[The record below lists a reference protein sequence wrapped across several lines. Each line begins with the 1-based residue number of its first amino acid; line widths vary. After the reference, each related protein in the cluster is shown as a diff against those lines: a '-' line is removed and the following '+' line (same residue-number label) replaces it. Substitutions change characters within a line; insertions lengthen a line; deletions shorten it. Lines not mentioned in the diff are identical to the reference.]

1 MEQQQMDLFEDG
13 GLRDQGGGK
22 DPVSGN
28 DVPVGSLEKEVRDDI
43 PAMLSEGEFI
53 FPADVVR
60 YWGLDLLMQMRQE
73 AKQGLK
79 KMEDMGQMG
88 NSEEATLPDDMP
100 FNMDDIETGDEP
112 AFKFNVG
119 GLAADPRFVTQ
130 NVNIPTY
137 TEEDKKEIETAVLG
151 GIFGDITMKRYVN
164 ADGKVIYI
172 PFIGDKPQAPIPEGF
187 TLDESPVVSSPS
199 TAQAT
204 MDSGDSG
211 GGSTYDPALSPLD
224 KALQQPDMPKVKSID
239 INKMS
244 PEELVAYY
252 ESFTSPMAKFASYG
266 AGLLFGPL
274 IGVGIGLAQQW
285 SIKNG
290 PNSFVNTEKRLAE
303 LISKGELKDAGL
315 IKRITDAR
323 KRAKE
328 KGVGPVSLLSK
339 ISEKLGLS
347 KGPNAD
353 ILTKDLANAI
363 KNGVLPKNAKEIFN
377 QTDAITE
384 AFKDID
390 PETKKLIDQYTG
402 GRGIPADPDADY
414 LEASGAATATFPS
427 ATPATNFNYDTV
439 PEFGEGQPVQQ
450 PVRLEPTSGL
460 QTKIDPV
467 TGETKEGDP
476 FAPIERAKVESTK
489 PVDPFAVTP
498 DQFVPDYGFDP
509 KDQKQAKKERRID
522 RRFPI
527 TKIFKPEIE
536 TKYGVEQDKKIKQ
549 KPAYTAGDAKKKGE
563 PIPTYDLSP
572 QQDDEDR
579 PETGEQNYGDLTG
592 SPFDDTGPSTYTPTS
607 YGYTPPSYDQLTG
620 SPFDNTGPSTSYGT
634 DSGFGYGGSDVMT
647 PFYVGGVPTKP
658 MKPQRLKKGGLAKP
672 KVKPKRMKK
681 GGLAS
686 KK

>member
-1 MEQQQMDLFEDG
+1 MEQQQMELFEDG

-119 GLAADPRFVTQ
+119 GLAADPRFATQ
-130 NVNIPTY
+130 NVNVPTY
-137 TEEDKKEIETAVLG
+137 TEEDKKNMETAVLS

-172 PFIGDKPQAPIPEGF
+172 PFIGDKPQAPIPEGYS
-187 TLDESPVVSSPS
+187 LDESPVVSSPS
-199 TAQAT
+199 TARAT
-204 MDSGDSG
+204 TDSGG
-211 GGSTYDPALSPLD
+211 GGSTYDPALTPLD
-224 KALQQPDMPKVKSID
+224 RALQQPDMPKVKSID

-252 ESFTSPMAKFASYG
+252 ESFTSPMARFASYG

-274 IGVGIGLAQQW
+274 VGAGLALAQQW
-285 SIKNG
+285 SIRNG

-303 LISKGELKDAGL
+303 LISTGKLKDAGL
-315 IKRITDAR
+315 MKRITDAR

-328 KGVGPVSLLSK
+328 NGVGPVSLLSK
-339 ISEKLGLS
+339 IGEKLGLS
-347 KGPNAD
+347 KGPNTD
-353 ILTKDLANAI
+353 ILTQDLSNAI
-363 KNGVLPKNAKEIFN
+363 KNGVLPKNAKEILN
-377 QTDAITE
+377 QKDAITE
-384 AFKDID
+384 AYKDID

-414 LEASGAATATFPS
+414 LEASGAATATFPA
-427 ATPATNFNYDTV
+427 ATTATNYNYGELTGSPFDDTA
-439 PEFGEGQPVQQ
+439 QPVQ
-450 PVRLEPTSGL
+450 PATVDSDADYLRESGAA
-460 QTKIDPV
+460 TATFP
-467 TGETKEGDP
+467 
-476 FAPIERAKVESTK
+476 ERAKVEQAR
-489 PVDPFAVTP
+489 PVFDASVLGTPVTP
-498 DQFVPDYGFDP
+498 DQFVPDYGFDD
-509 KDQKQAKKERRID
+509 KAQEQAREERMRD
-522 RRFPI
+522 RRSPI
-527 TKIFKPEIE
+527 TKFLTPIEEVE
-536 TKYGVEQDKKIKQ
+536 TKSGVEQDRRIKQ
-549 KPAYTAGDAKKKGE
+549 KPAYTAGDDPSA
-563 PIPTYDLSP
+563 TYDIL
-572 QQDDEDR
+572 QDDDR
-579 PETGEQNYGDLTG
+579 EETGTYDP
-592 SPFDDTGPSTYTPTS
+592 SFDP
-607 YGYTPPSYDQLTG
+607 Q
-620 SPFDNTGPSTSYGT
+620 STSYQPPT
-634 DSGFGYGGSDVMT
+634 PSYAQPSLDTQQQADAFTQSKLSSFDASQPEKFYGG
-647 PFYVGGVPTKP
+647 FYVGGVPTKP

>member
-43 PAMLSEGEFI
+43 PAMLSEGEFV

-100 FNMDDIETGDEP
+100 FNMDDIEIGDEP

-119 GLAADPRFVTQ
+119 GLAADPRFATQ
-130 NVNIPTY
+130 NVNVPTY
-137 TEEDKKEIETAVLG
+137 TEEDKKNMETAVLS

-172 PFIGDKPQAPIPEGF
+172 PFIGDKPQAPIPEGYS
-187 TLDESPVVSSPS
+187 LDESPVVSSPS
-199 TAQAT
+199 TAQAST
-204 MDSGDSG
+204 DSGGG

-224 KALQQPDMPKVKSID
+224 RALQQPDMPKVKSVD

-252 ESFTSPMAKFASYG
+252 ESFTSPMARFVSYG

-274 IGVGIGLAQQW
+274 VGAGLALAQQW
-285 SIKNG
+285 SIRNG

-315 IKRITDAR
+315 MKRITDAR

-328 KGVGPVSLLSK
+328 NGVGPVSLLSK
-339 ISEKLGLS
+339 IGEKLGLS
-347 KGPNAD
+347 KGPNTD
-353 ILTKDLANAI
+353 ILTQDLSNAI

-414 LEASGAATATFPS
+414 LRESGAATATFPA
-427 ATPATNFNYDTV
+427 ATTATNYNYGELTGSPFDNTAQPAQPATVDPDADYLR
-439 PEFGEGQPVQQ
+439 E
-450 PVRLEPTSGL
+450 SGAA
-460 QTKIDPV
+460 TATFP
-467 TGETKEGDP
+467 
-476 FAPIERAKVESTK
+476 ERAKVEQVRPAFDASVLGT
-489 PVDPFAVTP
+489 PVTP
-498 DQFVPDYGFDP
+498 DQFVPDYGFD
-509 KDQKQAKKERRID
+509 DEAQKQAREERMRD
-522 RRFPI
+522 RRSPI
-527 TKIFKPEIE
+527 TKFRTPIEEVE
-536 TKYGVEQDKKIKQ
+536 TKSGVEQDRRIKQ
-549 KPAYTAGDAKKKGE
+549 KPAYTAGDDPSA
-563 PIPTYDLSP
+563 TYDLP
-572 QQDDEDR
+572 QDDDREETGTYDPSFDPPTPSYAQPSFTPAEQSTAYTQSAVSDFQDR
-579 PETGEQNYGDLTG
+579 PEQ
-592 SPFDDTGPSTYTPTS
+592 F
-607 YGYTPPSYDQLTG
+607 
-620 SPFDNTGPSTSYGT
+620 
-634 DSGFGYGGSDVMT
+634 GFGGRG
-647 PFYVGGVPTKP
+647 FYVGGVPTKP

>member
-119 GLAADPRFVTQ
+119 GLAADPRFATQ
-130 NVNIPTY
+130 NVNVPTY
-137 TEEDKKEIETAVLG
+137 TEEDKKKIETAVLS

-164 ADGKVIYI
+164 ADGKVMYI
-172 PFIGDKPQAPIPEGF
+172 PFIGDKPQAPIPEGYS
-187 TLDESPVVSSPS
+187 LDESPVVSSPS
-199 TAQAT
+199 TARAT
-204 MDSGDSG
+204 TDSGG

-224 KALQQPDMPKVKSID
+224 RALQQPDMPEVKSVD

-252 ESFTSPMAKFASYG
+252 ESFTSPMARYASYG
-266 AGLLFGPL
+266 AGILFGPL
-274 IGVGIGLAQQW
+274 VGAGLALAQQW
-285 SIKNG
+285 SIRNG

-303 LISKGELKDAGL
+303 LISTGKLKDPKL

-323 KRAKE
+323 KLAKE
-328 KGVGPVSLLSK
+328 EGVGLVSLLSK
-339 ISEKLGLS
+339 IGEKLGLS
-347 KGPNAD
+347 KGPNSD
-353 ILTKDLANAI
+353 ILSKDLANAI
-363 KNGVLPKNAKEIFN
+363 KNGVFPKNSKEIFN
-377 QTDAITE
+377 EKEAIE
-384 AFKDID
+384 QAYKEID
-390 PETKKLIDQYTG
+390 PKTLPQSGTFG
-402 GRGIPADPDADY
+402 VRGIPADPDADY
-414 LEASGAATATFPS
+414 LRESGAATATFPA
-427 ATPATNFNYDTV
+427 ATTTTNFNYGDV
-439 PEFGEGQPVQQ
+439 PEFGEGQPVQPVQ
-450 PVRLEPTSGL
+450 PATVDPDADYLRESGAATATFPT
-460 QTKIDPV
+460 
-467 TGETKEGDP
+467 
-476 FAPIERAKVESTK
+476 ERVKVESTK

-509 KDQKQAKKERRID
+509 KDQEQAREERMRDKRTMGDKLFGPKVEKKL
-522 RRFPI
+522 
-527 TKIFKPEIE
+527 
-536 TKYGVEQDKKIKQ
+536 GVEQSEKIEQ
-549 KPAYTAGDAKKKGE
+549 TPAFT
-563 PIPTYDLSP
+563 PTPS
-572 QQDDEDR
+572 DDEDR
-579 PETGEQNYGDLTG
+579 
-592 SPFDDTGPSTYTPTS
+592 DDGGPSSSPSNVFGDGSFQTEL
-607 YGYTPPSYDQLTG
+607 PSYEQ
-620 SPFDNTGPSTSYGT
+620 PSLDTQQQADTFTQSKVESFKS
-634 DSGFGYGGSDVMT
+634 DPDRFYGG
-647 PFYVGGVPTKP
+647 FYVGGVPTKP

>member
-100 FNMDDIETGDEP
+100 FNMDDIETGDKP

-199 TAQAT
+199 TTQAT

-339 ISEKLGLS
+339 IAEKLGLS

-353 ILTKDLANAI
+353 ILTKDLTNAI
-363 KNGVLPKNAKEIFN
+363 KNGVLPKNAGEIFK

-390 PETKKLIDQYTG
+390 PETKKLIDQYSG

-427 ATPATNFNYDTV
+427 ATPATNFNYGTV
-439 PEFGEGQPVQQ
+439 PEFGEGQPAQ
-450 PVRLEPTSGL
+450 PVQAVAGDSDADYLEASGAATATFPT
-460 QTKIDPV
+460 
-467 TGETKEGDP
+467 
-476 FAPIERAKVESTK
+476 ERVKVESTK

-522 RRFPI
+522 RRTIGDKLFAP
-527 TKIFKPEIE
+527 KPEKKLGIE
-536 TKYGVEQDKKIKQ
+536 QSEKIDQ
-549 KPAYTAGDAKKKGE
+549 TPAYTAGDDPSA
-563 PIPTYDLSP
+563 TYDLPP

-579 PETGEQNYGDLTG
+579 PETDEQNYGDLTG
-592 SPFDDTGPSTYTPTS
+592 SPFDNTGPSTYTPTS

-634 DSGFGYGGSDVMT
+634 DSGFGYGGSDVIT

>member
-1 MEQQQMDLFEDG
+1 MEQQQMELFEDG

-119 GLAADPRFVTQ
+119 GLAADPRFATQ
-130 NVNIPTY
+130 NVNVPTY
-137 TEEDKKEIETAVLG
+137 TEEDKKNMETAVLS

-172 PFIGDKPQAPIPEGF
+172 PFIGDKPQAPIPEGYS
-187 TLDESPVVSSPS
+187 LDESPVVSSPS
-199 TAQAT
+199 TARAT
-204 MDSGDSG
+204 TDSGG

-224 KALQQPDMPKVKSID
+224 RALQQPDMPKVKSID

-252 ESFTSPMAKFASYG
+252 ESFTSPMARFASYG

-285 SIKNG
+285 SIRNG

-315 IKRITDAR
+315 MKRITDAR

-328 KGVGPVSLLSK
+328 NGVGPVSLLSK
-339 ISEKLGLS
+339 IGEKLGLS
-347 KGPNAD
+347 KGPNTD
-353 ILTKDLANAI
+353 ILTQDLSNAI

-414 LEASGAATATFPS
+414 LRESGAATATFPAATTATNYNYGELTGRPFDGTAQPVQPATVDPDADYLRESGAATATFPAKRAEVKRVGSVS
-427 ATPATNFNYDTV
+427 ATPYN
-439 PEFGEGQPVQQ
+439 PE
-450 PVRLEPTSGL
+450 
-460 QTKIDPV
+460 K
-467 TGETKEGDP
+467 DP
-476 FAPIERAKVESTK
+476 FALPE
-489 PVDPFAVTP
+489 

-509 KDQKQAKKERRID
+509 KDQKQARKERMRD
-522 RRFPI
+522 KRTMGDKLFGP
-527 TKIFKPEIE
+527 KVEK
-536 TKYGVEQDKKIKQ
+536 KLGVEQSEKIEQ
-549 KPAYTAGDAKKKGE
+549 TPAFTPTPSDDDDREETG
-563 PIPTYDLSP
+563 TYDPSFDTFSP
-572 QQDDEDR
+572 TTTSKTYEQSVGSAGATR
-579 PETGEQNYGDLTG
+579 PQTLGV
-592 SPFDDTGPSTYTPTS
+592 P
-607 YGYTPPSYDQLTG
+607 YTPPSIGTG
-620 SPFDNTGPSTSYGT
+620 GGGAGQRFGPTGG
-634 DSGFGYGGSDVMT
+634 
-647 PFYVGGVPTKP
+647 FYVGGVPTKP

>member
-28 DVPVGSLEKEVRDDI
+28 NVPIGSLEKEVRDDI

-119 GLAADPRFVTQ
+119 GLAADPRFATQ
-130 NVNIPTY
+130 NVTVPTY
-137 TEEDKKEIETAVLG
+137 TEEDKKNIETAVLSG
-151 GIFGDITMKRYVN
+151 VFGDITMKRYVN
-164 ADGKVIYI
+164 AEGKVIYI
-172 PFIGDKPQAPIPEGF
+172 PFIGDKPQAPIPEGYS
-187 TLDESPVVSSPS
+187 LDESPVVSSPS
-199 TAQAT
+199 TTGQAIT
-204 MDSGDSG
+204 DSGG
-211 GGSTYDPALSPLD
+211 GGSTYDPTLSPLD
-224 KALQQPDMPKVKSID
+224 RALQQPDMSTVKSID
-239 INKMS
+239 INKMT

-274 IGVGIGLAQQW
+274 IGAGVALAQQW
-285 SIKNG
+285 SIRNG

-303 LISKGELKDAGL
+303 LISTGELKDAGL
-315 IKRITDAR
+315 MKRINVAR

-328 KGVGPVSLLSK
+328 NGVGPVSLLSK
-339 ISEKLGLS
+339 IGEKLGLS

-402 GRGIPADPDADY
+402 GRGVPGESMLYGRGFEPKDIGTDPSNI
-414 LEASGAATATFPS
+414 LRP
-427 ATPATNFNYDTV
+427 TNFNYGDV
-439 PEFGEGQPVQQ
+439 PEFDVGQPAQAAEVN
-450 PVRLEPTSGL
+450 PFDRGFTPETIG
-460 QTKIDPV
+460 TDPSISSEEV
-467 TGETKEGDP
+467 LNNARKARQDAEKVIQKADEISAKARKDRKE
-476 FAPIERAKVESTK
+476 K
-489 PVDPFAVTP
+489 
-498 DQFVPDYGFDP
+498 
-509 KDQKQAKKERRID
+509 
-522 RRFPI
+522 
-527 TKIFKPEIE
+527 
-536 TKYGVEQDKKIKQ
+536 
-549 KPAYTAGDAKKKGE
+549 DAKAALERLQPGVKQPRVIEKRSKEDEALVADQSIPDFFGE
-563 PIPTYDLSP
+563 NFGSS
-572 QQDDEDR
+572 DEDR
-579 PETGEQNYGDLTG
+579 QGGDVSSLG
-592 SPFDDTGPSTYTPTS
+592 
-607 YGYTPPSYDQLTG
+607 G
-620 SPFDNTGPSTSYGT
+620 SPFDNTASSTTGI
-634 DSGFGYGGSDVMT
+634 GGGGSTAQTRTTTNYGYT
-647 PFYVGGVPTKP
+647 PTTKDP
-658 MKPQRLKKGGLAKP
+658 YEASQDMGAFFKKGGLAKP
-672 KVKPKRMKK
+672 KVKPKKMKK

-686 KK
+686 LKKKK

>member
-43 PAMLSEGEFI
+43 PAMLSEGEFV

-119 GLAADPRFVTQ
+119 GLAADPRFATQ
-130 NVNIPTY
+130 NVNVPTY
-137 TEEDKKEIETAVLG
+137 TEEDKKNMETAVLS

-172 PFIGDKPQAPIPEGF
+172 PFIGDKPQAPIPEGYS
-187 TLDESPVVSSPS
+187 LDESPVVSSPS
-199 TAQAT
+199 TAQAST
-204 MDSGDSG
+204 DSGGG

-224 KALQQPDMPKVKSID
+224 RALQQPDMPKVKSVD

-252 ESFTSPMAKFASYG
+252 ESFTSPMARFASVG

-274 IGVGIGLAQQW
+274 VGAGLALAQQW
-285 SIKNG
+285 SIRNG

-328 KGVGPVSLLSK
+328 NGVGPVSLLSK
-339 ISEKLGLS
+339 IGEKLGLS
-347 KGPNAD
+347 KGPDSD
-353 ILTKDLANAI
+353 ILSKDLANAI
-363 KNGVLPKNAKEIFN
+363 KNGVLPKNPEKIFNEKEAIEQALKEIDPKTLPQSGTFGTKATGVQPSNIDRGDFETIGIQRPTNFN
-377 QTDAITE
+377 YGDVPEFDVGQPVQPATVDSDAN
-384 AFKDID
+384 
-390 PETKKLIDQYTG
+390 
-402 GRGIPADPDADY
+402 Y
-414 LEASGAATATFPS
+414 LEASGAATATFP
-427 ATPATNFNYDTV
+427 A
-439 PEFGEGQPVQQ
+439 
-450 PVRLEPTSGL
+450 
-460 QTKIDPV
+460 
-467 TGETKEGDP
+467 
-476 FAPIERAKVESTK
+476 ERAKVE
-489 PVDPFAVTP
+489 PVRSVFDDSVLDKELTA
-498 DQFVPDYGFDP
+498 DEFVPDYGFDKVDQIIARQNRMEDKRTVGDRIFGP
-509 KDQKQAKKERRID
+509 KKKL
-522 RRFPI
+522 
-527 TKIFKPEIE
+527 
-536 TKYGVEQDKKIKQ
+536 GVEQSEKIEQ
-549 KPAYTAGDAKKKGE
+549 TPAFTPSRDDDDREETG
-563 PIPTYDLSP
+563 TYDPSFDTFSP
-572 QQDDEDR
+572 TTTSKTYEESVGSAGATR
-579 PETGEQNYGDLTG
+579 PQTLGV
-592 SPFDDTGPSTYTPTS
+592 P
-607 YGYTPPSYDQLTG
+607 YTPPSIGTG
-620 SPFDNTGPSTSYGT
+620 GGGAGQRFGPTGG
-634 DSGFGYGGSDVMT
+634 
-647 PFYVGGVPTKP
+647 FYVGGVPTKP

>member
-43 PAMLSEGEFI
+43 PAMLSEGEFV

-100 FNMDDIETGDEP
+100 FDMDDIETGDEP

-119 GLAADPRFVTQ
+119 GLAADPRFATQ
-130 NVNIPTY
+130 NVNVPTY
-137 TEEDKKEIETAVLG
+137 TEEDKKNMETAVLS

-172 PFIGDKPQAPIPEGF
+172 PFIGDKPQAPIPEGYS
-187 TLDESPVVSSPS
+187 LDESPVVSSPS
-199 TAQAT
+199 TARAT
-204 MDSGDSG
+204 TDSGG
-211 GGSTYDPALSPLD
+211 GGSTYDPALTPLD
-224 KALQQPDMPKVKSID
+224 RALQQPDMPKVKSVD

-252 ESFTSPMAKFASYG
+252 ESFTSPMARFASYG

-274 IGVGIGLAQQW
+274 VGAGLALAQQW
-285 SIKNG
+285 SIRNG
-290 PNSFVNTEKRLAE
+290 PNSFVNTEKKLAE

-315 IKRITDAR
+315 MKRITDAR

-328 KGVGPVSLLSK
+328 NGVGPVSLLSK
-339 ISEKLGLS
+339 IGEKLGLS
-347 KGPNAD
+347 KGPNTD
-353 ILTKDLANAI
+353 ILTQDLSNAI

-414 LEASGAATATFPS
+414 LEASGAATATFPA
-427 ATPATNFNYDTV
+427 ATTTTKTNFNYGAV
-439 PEFGEGQPVQQ
+439 PEFGEGQRVQ
-450 PVRLEPTSGL
+450 PVTVDSDADYLRESGAA
-460 QTKIDPV
+460 TATFP
-467 TGETKEGDP
+467 
-476 FAPIERAKVESTK
+476 ERAKVESVFDTSVLGT
-489 PVDPFAVTP
+489 PVTP
-498 DQFVPDYGFDP
+498 DQFVPDYGFDD
-509 KDQKQAKKERRID
+509 KAQKQAREERMRD
-522 RRFPI
+522 RRSPI
-527 TKIFKPEIE
+527 TKFLTPIEEVE
-536 TKYGVEQDKKIKQ
+536 TKSGVEQDRRIKQ
-549 KPAYTAGDAKKKGE
+549 KPAYTAGDDPSA
-563 PIPTYDLSP
+563 TYDLP
-572 QQDDEDR
+572 QSEDDDR
-579 PETGEQNYGDLTG
+579 EETGTYDPSFDTFSPTTTSKTYEQSVG
-592 SPFDDTGPSTYTPTS
+592 SAGATRPQTLGVP
-607 YGYTPPSYDQLTG
+607 YTPPSIGTG
-620 SPFDNTGPSTSYGT
+620 GGGAGQRFGPTGG
-634 DSGFGYGGSDVMT
+634 
-647 PFYVGGVPTKP
+647 FYVGGVPTKP
-658 MKPQRLKKGGLAKP
+658 MKPQKLKKGGLAKP

>member
-28 DVPVGSLEKEVRDDI
+28 NVPVGSLEKEVRDDI

-119 GLAADPRFVTQ
+119 GLAADPRFATQ
-130 NVNIPTY
+130 NVNVPTY
-137 TEEDKKEIETAVLG
+137 TEEDKKNMETAVLS

-172 PFIGDKPQAPIPEGF
+172 PFIGDKPQAPIPEGYS
-187 TLDESPVVSSPS
+187 LDESPVVSSPS

-204 MDSGDSG
+204 TDSGG

-224 KALQQPDMPKVKSID
+224 RALQQPDMPKVKSID
-239 INKMS
+239 ISKMS

-252 ESFTSPMAKFASYG
+252 ESFTSPMARFASYG

-274 IGVGIGLAQQW
+274 VGAGLALAQQW
-285 SIKNG
+285 SIRNG

-303 LISKGELKDAGL
+303 LISTGKLKNSGL

-328 KGVGPVSLLSK
+328 NGVGPVSLLSK
-339 ISEKLGLS
+339 IGEKLGLS
-347 KGPNAD
+347 KGPDSD
-353 ILTKDLANAI
+353 ILSKDLANAI
-363 KNGVLPKNAKEIFN
+363 KNGVLPKNAEKIFNEKEAIEQALKEI
-377 QTDAITE
+377 
-384 AFKDID
+384 D
-390 PETKKLIDQYTG
+390 PKNLPQSGTFGTKYTG
-402 GRGIPADPDADY
+402 VQPFDRGFTDETIGTD
-414 LEASGAATATFPS
+414 PS
-427 ATPATNFNYDTV
+427 ATTNYNYGSPFDNTA
-439 PEFGEGQPVQQ
+439 QPVQ
-450 PVRLEPTSGL
+450 PATVEPTSGL

-476 FAPIERAKVESTK
+476 FAPIERAKVE
-489 PVDPFAVTP
+489 PVAKLTP
-498 DQFVPDYGFDP
+498 DQFVPDYGFDD
-509 KDQKQAKKERRID
+509 KAQEQAREERMRD
-522 RRFPI
+522 RRSPI
-527 TKIFKPEIE
+527 TKFLKPIEEVE
-536 TKYGVEQDKKIKQ
+536 TKSGVEQDRRIKQ
-549 KPAYTAGDAKKKGE
+549 KPAYV
-563 PIPTYDLSP
+563 PTYDPDDERRTAADFYDLP
-572 QQDDEDR
+572 QQQDDDR
-579 PETGEQNYGDLTG
+579 EETGTYDPSFDTFSPTTTSKTYEQSVG
-592 SPFDDTGPSTYTPTS
+592 SAGATRPQTLGVP
-607 YGYTPPSYDQLTG
+607 YTPPSIGTG
-620 SPFDNTGPSTSYGT
+620 GGAGQRFGPTGG
-634 DSGFGYGGSDVMT
+634 
-647 PFYVGGVPTKP
+647 FYVGGVPTKP
-658 MKPQRLKKGGLAKP
+658 MKPQKLKKGGLAKP

>member
-1 MEQQQMDLFEDG
+1 MEQQQMELFEDG

-119 GLAADPRFVTQ
+119 GLAADPRFATQ
-130 NVNIPTY
+130 NVNVPTY
-137 TEEDKKEIETAVLG
+137 TEEDKKNMETAVLS

-172 PFIGDKPQAPIPEGF
+172 PFIGDKPQAPIPEGYS
-187 TLDESPVVSSPS
+187 LDESPVVSSPS
-199 TAQAT
+199 TARAT
-204 MDSGDSG
+204 TDSGG

-224 KALQQPDMPKVKSID
+224 RALQQPDMPKVKSID

-252 ESFTSPMAKFASYG
+252 ESFTSPMARFASYG

-285 SIKNG
+285 SIRNG

-328 KGVGPVSLLSK
+328 NGVGPVSLLSK
-339 ISEKLGLS
+339 IGEKLGLS
-347 KGPNAD
+347 KGPNTD
-353 ILTKDLANAI
+353 ILTQDLSNAI

-384 AFKDID
+384 AFKDMD
-390 PETKKLIDQYTG
+390 PETKKLINKFTG
-402 GRGIPADPDADY
+402 GRGVPGESMLYGRGFEPKDIGAD
-414 LEASGAATATFPS
+414 PS
-427 ATPATNFNYDTV
+427 ATTTTNFNYGTV
-439 PEFGEGQPVQQ
+439 PEFGEGQPAQ
-450 PVRLEPTSGL
+450 PATVESRSGL

-467 TGETKEGDP
+467 TGEKKEGDP
-476 FAPIERAKVESTK
+476 FAPIERAKVE
-489 PVDPFAVTP
+489 PVGIFDASVLDTPVTP

-509 KDQKQAKKERRID
+509 KDQEQARKDRMKD
-522 RRFPI
+522 RRSPI
-527 TKIFKPEIE
+527 TKFLTPIE
-536 TKYGVEQDKKIKQ
+536 EVEKKYGVEQDKRIKQ
-549 KPAYTAGDAKKKGE
+549 KPAYV
-563 PIPTYDLSP
+563 PTYDPNDERRTAADFYDLP
-572 QQDDEDR
+572 QDDDR
-579 PETGEQNYGDLTG
+579 DDGG
-592 SPFDDTGPSTYTPTS
+592 PFSDPQTY
-607 YGYTPPSYDQLTG
+607 G
-620 SPFDNTGPSTSYGT
+620 SPFDNTGKTTKPRTDTYADLTGSPFGDRGRSQAPQTVGT
-634 DSGFGYGGSDVMT
+634 GGGAGQRFGPTGG
-647 PFYVGGVPTKP
+647 FYVGGVPTKP